1 MAEEEIKKAR
11 EVDLKIVFNDV
22 LRGYTEISSD
32 ILSEGVHY
40 IKHLSIFD
48 NVQTD
53 KLYDTC
59 YQKAKAM
66 GLPTEEEQKVYLNKE
81 KLWTAAQDRE
91 LEDMRLYVS
100 NLRTTKSK
108 LYLKSQIEP
117 LNDEIEEGEQKIEKL
132 FQDKMN
138 LIGYTAEGYAS
149 KRSNEIYI
157 QKAIFKDKNFKS
169 ISIEDDEFNHITD
182 KQLTQLTV
190 DYNKSTEFLTLDNI
204 KKISLM
210 PFFCNYYYLC
220 DDNPMT
226 FYGRPVVDLSFFQ
239 AELFAFGRYF
249 KNLVQ
254 ESKAQPPDEI
264 RNDPDKLIEFY
275 EMRKN
280 AEEVME
286 KLEKRTGEKAGASS
300 LVGAT
305 TEDLESLG
313 YKKGTGK
320 TMSLNEAAASKG
332 GSLSMKDF
340 MELHE

>member
-22 LRGYTEISSD
+22 LRGYTEVSSD
-32 ILSEGVHY
+32 ILSEGPHY

-48 NVQTD
+48 TVQTD
-53 KLYDTC
+53 KLYDNC
-59 YQKAKAM
+59 YQKAKEM
-66 GLPTEEEQKVYLNKE
+66 GLPTEEEQKKYLDKE

-91 LEDMRLYVS
+91 LEDMRLYQS
-100 NLRTTKSK
+100 NLRATKSK
-108 LYLKSQIEP
+108 LYLKSQIGP
-117 LNDEIEEGEQKIEKL
+117 INDEIEKSEKKIHKL
-132 FQDKMN
+132 YQDKMS
-138 LIGYTAEGYAS
+138 LIGYTAEGYAT

-157 QKAIFKDKNFKS
+157 QQAIYKDKEFKS

-190 DYNKSTEFLTLDNI
+190 DYNSCTEFLTLGNI
-204 KKISLM
+204 KKIALM

-220 DDNPMT
+220 DDNPIT
-226 FYGRPVVDLSFFQ
+226 FYGKPVVDLSFFQ

-254 ESKAQPPDEI
+254 ESKAQPPDDI
-264 RNDPDKLIEFY
+264 KDDPDKLIEFY

-280 AEEVME
+280 ADELME
-286 KLEKRTGEKAGASS
+286 KVEARAGDKSGAST

-305 TEDLESLG
+305 SEDLEAIG
-313 YKKGTGK
+313 YKKGGGNTIDL
-320 TMSLNEAAASKG
+320 MDVASQKG
-332 GSLSMKDF
+332 GKLSMDDF
-340 MELHE
+340 IDLHS